1 VKRGLRN
8 SRARWRR
15 PGICLALATVAL
27 GGCDAGSGTGAG
39 QSPSPAPGLQVVI
52 VSSASSSGPCGGVA
66 CGVVGPNQRIGLLVT
81 EPAGGVISGA
91 TVIAQVF
98 TVPASGGSQAQA
110 IGPQQKA
117 TYHGQGIESPDKNIN
132 RAVYTIYQT
141 FDKPGQY
148 HVAVQAEK
156 DGVKAQSD
164 LSYLVLGQDPGI
176 AVGTPAP
183 RSQNP
188 TASEVS
194 DIATIDTGS
203 PPSDMHYISIA
214 AAIAAHHVTAIYMGT
229 PGFCQSRTCAPELEA
244 VKSVEAPY
252 RARGVDFVHVEVYK
266 GGRPDNADF
275 SKATLSPTFTEWKL
289 DTEPW
294 VMLVDKRGNLASK
307 FSGATG
313 GDEIAAA
320 LDRLLG

>member
-1 VKRGLRN
+1 MISGLRT
-8 SRARWRR
+8 SHARWRR
-15 PGICLALATVAL
+15 HAICLALATVAL
-27 GGCDAGSGTGAG
+27 AGCDATSSTGAT
-39 QSPSPAPGLQVVI
+39 QTASAAPGLQAVI

-81 EPAGGVISGA
+81 DPSGGVISGA

-98 TVPASGGSQAQA
+98 TVPTSGGQAQA
-110 IGPQQKA
+110 IGPQQKGS
-117 TYHGQGIESPDKNIN
+117 YHGQGIESPDKNIN
-132 RAVYTIYQT
+132 RGVYTIYQT

-148 HVAVQAEK
+148 HVAVQADK

-176 AVGTPAP
+176 AVGAPAP
-183 RSQNP
+183 RSENP
-188 TASEVS
+188 TASQVS
-194 DIATIDTGS
+194 DIGTIDTGS
-203 PPSDMHYISIA
+203 PPSDMHYTSIA

-229 PGFCQSRTCAPELEA
+229 PGFCQSRTCAPELNA
-244 VKSVEAPY
+244 VKAVEAPY
-252 RARGVDFVHVEVYK
+252 RARGVDFVHIEVYK

-294 VMLVDKRGNLASK
+294 VMLVDRGGNLAYK

-320 LDRLLG
+320 LDKLLA

>member
-1 VKRGLRN
+1 MKRGLRT

-15 PGICLALATVAL
+15 PTLGVALATLAL
-27 GGCDAGSGTGAG
+27 GACDATSGTGAT
-39 QSPSPAPGLQVVI
+39 PTTSPAPGLQAVI

-81 EPAGGVISGA
+81 DPTGGVISGA

-98 TVPASGGSQAQA
+98 TVPASGGGQAQA
-110 IGPQQKA
+110 IGPQQRA
-117 TYHGQGIESPDKNIN
+117 AYHGQGIESPDQGIN
-132 RAVYTIYQT
+132 RGVYSIYLS

-148 HVAVQAEK
+148 HVAVQATM
-156 DGVKAQSD
+156 GPLKAQSD

-176 AVGTPAP
+176 AVGSPAP

-188 TASEVS
+188 TAAEVA
-194 DIATIDTGS
+194 DISTIDTAT
-203 PPSDMHYISIA
+203 PPTDMHYTSIA

-229 PGFCQSRTCAPELEA
+229 PGFCQSRTCAPELDA
-244 VKSVEAPY
+244 VKAVEASY

-275 SKATLSPTFTEWKL
+275 SKATQSPTFTEWKL

-294 VMLVDKRGNLASK
+294 VMLVDKSGNLAYK

-320 LDRLLG
+320 LDKLLA